1 MKYIIILI
9 FSFFLISCS
18 SSKTVYWCGDHA
30 CINKKE
36 KEAYFKKTMIVEVKE
51 INKKRNKDISDID
64 LIKKRAGIE
73 DDSELNN
80 IKSTS
85 TESFTEESRDE
96 KRKRIKKQKELAK
109 QARLDEKRRIK
120 YEKEL
125 AKQARLEEKKRLKNE
140 KKLAKKTRS
149 EKKKYP
155 KKEKIKIA
163 DKNVTLT
170 NSGDDFNKLVEK
182 VIRRNKSKSFP
193 DINNIPD

>member
-109 QARLDEKRRIK
+109 QS
-120 YEKEL
+120 
-125 AKQARLEEKKRLKNE
+125 RLEEKKRLKNE
-140 KKLAKKTRS
+140 KKLAKKERS

-170 NSGDDFNKLVEK
+170 NSDDDFNKLVEK
-182 VIRRNKSKSFP
+182 VIKRNKSKSFP
-193 DINNIPD
+193 DINDIPD

>member
-1 MKYIIILI
+1 MKNII
-9 FSFFLISCS
+9 FLCFLLVITNCARSNV
-18 SSKTVYWCGDHA
+18 VYWCGDHP

-120 YEKEL
+120 HEKEL
-125 AKQARLEEKKRLKNE
+125 AKQSRLEEKKRLKNE
-140 KKLAKKTRS
+140 KKLAKKERS

-170 NSGDDFNKLVEK
+170 NSDDDFNKLVEK
-182 VIRRNKSKSFP
+182 VIKRNKSKSFP
-193 DINNIPD
+193 DINDIPD